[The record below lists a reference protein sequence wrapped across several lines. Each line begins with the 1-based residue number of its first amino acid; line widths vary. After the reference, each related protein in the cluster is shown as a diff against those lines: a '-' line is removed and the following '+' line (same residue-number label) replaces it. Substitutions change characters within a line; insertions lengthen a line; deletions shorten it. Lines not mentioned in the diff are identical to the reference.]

1 MRRGEG
7 RRRYQKKSTRVRKI
21 LICGN
26 LTLIKLILEI
36 GYPREV
42 VVLMRIS
49 YPRH

>member
-7 RRRYQKKSTRVRKI
+7 RRRYQKSTHVRKI

-26 LTLIKLILEI
+26 LILIKSILEI

-42 VVLMRIS
+42 VVLARNS